1 VFVRE
6 GMDKVELEVRVR
18 YVETDQ
24 MGVAHHASYFAWMEA
39 ARTELLRLKG
49 LPYKELEARG
59 YFLPVREA
67 FCRYRRSLQ
76 YDNIAVVEVKLLEL
90 KGASLKLGYRIYEK
104 NDRKIAAE
112 GYTMHPFVDKNGKI
126 VKVPGFFKKLFGE

>member
-1 VFVRE
+1 
-6 GMDKVELEVRVR
+6 MDKVEIEVRVR

-59 YFLPVREA
+59 YFLPVCEA
-67 FCRYRRSLQ
+67 YCRYRRSLQ
-76 YDNIAVVEVKLLEL
+76 YDNIAVVEVELLEL

-112 GYTMHPFVDKNGKI
+112 GYTKHPFVDKNGKI
-126 VKVPGFFKKLFGE
+126 VKVPVFFKKLFGE

>member
-1 VFVRE
+1 
-6 GMDKVELEVRVR
+6 MDKVELEVRVR

-59 YFLPVREA
+59 YFLPVREV

>member
-1 VFVRE
+1 
-6 GMDKVELEVRVR
+6 MDKVELEVRVR

-104 NDRKIAAE
+104 NDRKIVAE

-126 VKVPGFFKKLFGE
+126 VKIPGFFKKLFGE

>member
-1 VFVRE
+1 
-6 GMDKVELEVRVR
+6 MDKVELEVRVR

-126 VKVPGFFKKLFGE
+126 VKIPGFFKKLFGE

>member
-1 VFVRE
+1 VRE

>member
-1 VFVRE
+1 VRE

-126 VKVPGFFKKLFGE
+126 VKIPGFFKKLFGE

>member
-1 VFVRE
+1 
-6 GMDKVELEVRVR
+6 MDKVELEVRVR

-67 FCRYRRSLQ
+67 FCRYRRSIQ